1 MKDPEKRRVYDQY
14 GEDGLNGGMGG
25 SSANFSG
32 FNGFNFS
39 SFDPHE
45 TFKQFFGDKDP
56 FSGIISFFIS
66 LFFDH
71 MFNLQI
77 LSSLLFVPQWLK

>member
-14 GEDGLNGGMGG
+14 GEEGLNGGMGG
-25 SSANFSG
+25 SNSNFSG
-32 FNGFNFS
+32 FNGSFNFS

-56 FSGIISFFIS
+56 FAGRC
-66 LFFDH
+66 LFFLIKYD
-71 MFNLQI
+71 LQI
-77 LSSLLFVPQWLK
+77 FPTIAFVP